1 MSKLL
6 KFIVIKRL
14 LFVSFLII
22 LITLFACS
30 INSSEEH
37 DNSLKDTISTKKT
50 PTVIKNEVSPYIIN
64 DTLNSIAQ
72 IIAGNADSNNLF
84 SEVIHSE
91 EYKNFSNAFSQRW
104 KLFDST
110 RIIKL
115 KSFCKNELSKEIS
128 NKEILFYPFSGP
140 DILYA
145 DLFFNNSSKFVLIGL
160 EPVGTLHSFVD
171 KTSHNKY
178 FSTIN
183 NSLHSILK
191 FSFFRTISMSRD
203 LKNQDVDG
211 TIHLLFLFLNRMG
224 NSIVSAKPITVDSS
238 GSVVFCNSFESLKKS
253 DLKTK

>member
-6 KFIVIKRL
+6 KFIVIKRMF
-14 LFVSFLII
+14 FVFFLII
-22 LITLFACS
+22 LISLFACS

-37 DNSLKDTISTKKT
+37 DNSLKDTISTKQT
-50 PTVIKNEVSPYIIN
+50 STVIKNEVSPYIIN

-84 SEVIHSE
+84 SEVIQSE

-145 DLFFNNSSKFVLIGL
+145 DLFFNNSSKFILIGL
-160 EPVGTLHSFVD
+160 EPVGTLPSLIIL
-171 KTSHNKY
+171 NL
-178 FSTIN
+178 N
-183 NSLHSILK
+183 NGEPLIVISP
-191 FSFFRTISMSRD
+191 FSF
-203 LKNQDVDG
+203 L
-211 TIHLLFLFLNRMG
+211 
-224 NSIVSAKPITVDSS
+224 SIVFSSLSFSISFLITSAFLALSS
-238 GSVVFCNSFESLKKS
+238 VKNILFTIGE
-253 DLKTK
+253 